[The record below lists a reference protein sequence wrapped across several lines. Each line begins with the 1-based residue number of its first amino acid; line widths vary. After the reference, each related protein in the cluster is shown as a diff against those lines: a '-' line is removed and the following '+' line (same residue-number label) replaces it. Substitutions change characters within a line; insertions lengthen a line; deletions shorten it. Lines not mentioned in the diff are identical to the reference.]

1 MLHGGTV
8 TANLSLR
15 VIGLCT
21 VRNEACGRRSKVIY
35 VSDGVGREPWVH
47 LFTAQPSE
55 LAALRRTLRIRLIL
69 WGLHDHIDVAQ
80 ICVSELVTNV
90 IQHVGEGTPVTLR
103 MALSEPYLRLEVEDP
118 DARALPTLLAAG
130 AALESGRG
138 VALVDTLSDHR
149 WGVFLRDDSKV
160 VWCELATA
168 DVPAACALS
177 SGSRALRAA
186 AAEEAAIGVMVDVL
200 HWFHAHGYDPDD
212 MLDRA
217 QNHFEAARG
226 EVV

>member
-1 MLHGGTV
+1 M
-8 TANLSLR
+8 
-15 VIGLCT
+15 
-21 VRNEACGRRSKVIY
+21 IY
-35 VSDGVGREPWVH
+35 VSEGVGREPWVH

-55 LAALRRTLRIRLIL
+55 LADLRRTLRIRLIL
-69 WGLHDHIDVAQ
+69 WGLHDHVDVALL
-80 ICVSELVTNV
+80 CVSELVTNV

-118 DARALPTLLAAG
+118 DTRALPTLLAAG

-138 VALVDTLSDHR
+138 VALVDILSDHR
-149 WGVFLRDDSKV
+149 WGVFLQGDSKV

-168 DVPAACALS
+168 DFPAACALS
-177 SGSRALRAA
+177 SGGSALRAV

-200 HWFHAHGYDPDD
+200 HWLHARGYDPDD
-212 MLDRA
+212 VLDRA
-217 QNHFEAARG
+217 QTHFEAALG